1 MTVVKS
7 HGSALKH
14 ASKDLRNIV
23 IIAEI
28 SDGSASEDV
37 RNNRLFMKAI
47 ILCHGR
53 VLEYTSDN
61 LRNSRDIVLV
71 TVTTVTSSWLALQ
84 LTWTISEMIKRSW
97 WLLFYSIGRPC
108 NMLQKDVWYDR
119 GNVMAAVRYNWKALQ
134 FASYDLRNDQNIV
147 KAAINPMESFAI
159 WPKRCSKWSSY
170 YGDCCKSKAERF
182 AVYLSKISK

>member
-84 LTWTISEMIKRSW
+84 LTWTISEMIKRS
-97 WLLFYSIGRPC
+97 
-108 NMLQKDVWYDR
+108 
-119 GNVMAAVRYNWKALQ
+119 
-134 FASYDLRNDQNIV
+134 
-147 KAAINPMESFAI
+147 
-159 WPKRCSKWSSY
+159 
-170 YGDCCKSKAERF
+170 
-182 AVYLSKISK
+182 